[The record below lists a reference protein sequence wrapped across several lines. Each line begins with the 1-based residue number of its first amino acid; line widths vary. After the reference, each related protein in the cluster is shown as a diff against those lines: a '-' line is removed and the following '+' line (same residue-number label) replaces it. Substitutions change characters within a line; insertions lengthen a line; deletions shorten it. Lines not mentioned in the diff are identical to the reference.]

1 MLYFLDTSA
10 LVKRYRA
17 ERGTELVD
25 AVFEDRANA
34 MLISALSIAEVAR
47 ALDTHVRRGEISAGD
62 ARLALSKLYAE
73 CHAGALGVLDIQ
85 RRYLFHAN
93 DLILQF
99 HLTAPDA
106 IILATA
112 LTLAPQTPIFV
123 CADTRSGLL
132 HAAETS
138 GLSILNPLSPGPVA

>member
-17 ERGTELVD
+17 EVGTAAVDVLFQDESNALV
-25 AVFEDRANA
+25 V
-34 MLISALSIAEVAR
+34 SALSITETAR
-47 ALDTHVRRGEISAGD
+47 ALDTHVRRGEISVGD
-62 ARLALSKLYAE
+62 ARLALSRLYAD
-73 CHAGALGVLDIQ
+73 CHRGAFAVLEIQ

-93 DLILQF
+93 ELILEF

-112 LTLAPQTPIFV
+112 LHIAPQTPIFV
-123 CADTRSGLL
+123 SADTRSGLL
-132 HAAETS
+132 HAAEAC
-138 GLSILNPLSPGPVA
+138 GLSTLNPLSPTP